1 MAVSIDTVY
10 QRVLSVANKEQR
22 GYVTPQEFNLF
33 ANQAQMDIFEQYFYD
48 LNQFSRLK
56 GNNTEYADMVTILE
70 EKISIFKKR
79 NQAVTIT
86 NQFGDGTLPSDLYRL
101 GTVLR
106 FALPNVAGSTAAQME
121 EVSEQDYMYYSSSPL
136 AAPSKYRPIYIRNS
150 ATTIK
155 IYPYSTTI
163 NTGLDKS
170 AALYF
175 QQTGKSKYNG
185 QDNQF
190 IAIGFSV
197 TPSVTQASPG
207 SINVYMPAV
216 SGSPSAPISQIKV
229 GQVVTGSK
237 IVASPATTVKSFTA
251 GATTTLGT
259 GGITDSSNQFTVVAP
274 TSGSGTIAIG
284 QYISSAGFPNGATV
298 VGVQGN
304 LVRASVYAEASV
316 SAGAVVN
323 FLSHLTLSQLP
334 ISALI
339 TSDEL
344 SFNEANALSY
354 VETGQTVTG
363 SGVPSNTTVA
373 AINRDVITL
382 SNDFTSGG
390 AKTLTF
396 GSDDVK
402 CNYVRKPLSVSW
414 NYTEI
419 NGVAMYNSS
428 NSTDFELHESE
439 ETELVFKILQLAG
452 IAIES
457 MDLYQV
463 AAQEEIRN
471 IQQEKI

>member
-56 GNNTEYADMVTILE
+56 GNNLEYADMVTILE
-70 EKISIFKKR
+70 EKIAIFKKR
-79 NQAVTIT
+79 NQPVTIIS
-86 NQFGDGTLPSDLYRL
+86 QYGDGTLPSDLYRL

-106 FALPNVAGSTAAQME
+106 FALPNVVGSTAAEMD

-136 AAPSKYRPIYIRNS
+136 ASPSKYRPVYIRNS

-175 QQTGKSKYNG
+175 EQTGKAKYNG
-185 QDNQF
+185 QNNQF
-190 IAIGFSV
+190 NAEGFSLA
-197 TPSVTQASPG
+197 PSSTQGG
-207 SINVYMPAV
+207 SGSVDVYMQE
-216 SGSPSAPISQIKV
+216 APTDQIKV
-229 GQVVTGSK
+229 GQVVTGTG
-237 IVASPATTVKSFTA
+237 IVTSPATTVKSFTA
-251 GATTTLGT
+251 GATTALGV
-259 GGITDSSNQFTVVAP
+259 GGITSNSKTFTVVAP
-274 TSGSGTIAIG
+274 TSGNGTIAIG
-284 QYISSAGFPNGATV
+284 QLLPTSGFPPETTV
-298 VGVQGN
+298 AGVQGL
-304 LVRASVYAEASV
+304 LVTASAAANNNVA
-316 SAGAVVN
+316 AGVGID
-323 FLSHLTLSQLP
+323 FLGHLTLSQAP
-334 ISALI
+334 SAAL
-339 TSDEL
+339 TSSNAL
-344 SFNEANALSY
+344 TFNEADSLSY
-354 VETGQTVTG
+354 IESGQSVTG
-363 SGVPSNTTVA
+363 SGVPANTTVS
-373 AINRDVITL
+373 AINGSVITL

-396 GSDDVK
+396 ASDDVK

-452 IAIES
+452 IAMES

-463 AAQEEIRN
+463 AAQEEVRN